1 MRAQSSRASE
11 LHPAA
16 QEGTRRAAMPTHTVR
31 ARVLAQLRMLPI
43 TVVLLLFTLVF
54 IIPFVWMIMLSLR
67 TNGAILVDPYGF
79 PWNPRWSNYWKLMF
93 DPAIRFYQ
101 YFVNSIIVTGAS
113 LAITVALSTMA
124 GYGFGRARYNF
135 PWRGA
140 LFALLLFSLM
150 LPHQILYI
158 PQYVMMA
165 RYHLINTRW
174 ALILIY
180 GSLGLPVS
188 VFLMSTYFA
197 QLPGELEDA
206 ARIDGASDLRT
217 FLNVMLPL
225 ARPALATVIL
235 INFLANWNELLLA
248 ITMVTKPSLRT
259 LPAAM
264 MNFLGDLGT
273 DYAMVATS
281 VVVAM
286 VPILILY
293 LLLSER
299 FIEGLTAGAVKG

>member
-1 MRAQSSRASE
+1 VSVQTPAQQSAVRK
-11 LHPAA
+11 
-16 QEGTRRAAMPTHTVR
+16 GTRPPTLPRALRSRTL
-31 ARVLAQLRMLPI
+31 ARVRSIPVTVILLA
-43 TVVLLLFTLVF
+43 FTLIF
-54 IIPFVWMIMLSLR
+54 IIPFIWMIALSLR
-67 TNGAILVDPYGF
+67 SSGDILVNPYGF
-79 PWNPRWSNYWKLMF
+79 PWHPRWGNYWKLLF

-101 YFVNSIIVTGAS
+101 YFVNSIIVTSAS
-113 LAITVALSTMA
+113 LLITVLLSTLA
-124 GYGFGRARYNF
+124 GYGFARPRYDF
-135 PWRGA
+135 PWRGT

-174 ALILIY
+174 VLILIY

-188 VFLMSTYFA
+188 IYLMSTYFS

-206 ARIDGASDLRT
+206 ARIDGADDLGT
-217 FLNVMLPL
+217 FWRVMLPI

-235 INFLANWNELLLA
+235 INFLSYWNELLLA

-264 MNFLGDLGT
+264 MNFVGDFGT
-273 DYAMVATS
+273 DYAMASTGL
-281 VVVAM
+281 VVSM
-286 VPILILY
+286 LPILILY
-293 LLLSER
+293 ILLSER
-299 FIEGLTAGAVKG
+299 FIEGLTAGAIKG

>member
-1 MRAQSSRASE
+1 M
-11 LHPAA
+11 L
-16 QEGTRRAAMPTHTVR
+16 R
-31 ARVLAQLRMLPI
+31 ARALAGIRSIPV
-43 TVVLLLFTLVF
+43 TVILMLFTLLF
-54 IIPFVWMIMLSLR
+54 LTPFVWMIVLSLR
-67 TNGAILVDPYGF
+67 TSGDILLDPYGL
-79 PWNPRWSNYWKLMF
+79 PTNPRWGNYWTLMF
-93 DPAIRFYQ
+93 DPAIRFYR
-101 YFVNSIIVTGAS
+101 YFVNSGIVTSIS
-113 LAITVALSTMA
+113 LVITVLLSTLA
-124 GYGFGRARYNF
+124 GYGFGRPRYNF
-135 PWRGA
+135 PWRGT

-188 VFLMSTYFA
+188 IYLMSTYFA
-197 QLPGELEDA
+197 QLPNELEDA
-206 ARIDGASDLRT
+206 ARIDGADDLRT
-217 FLNVMLPL
+217 FWQVMLPI

-235 INFLANWNELLLA
+235 INFLSYWNELLLA

-264 MNFLGDLGT
+264 MNFMGDLGT
-273 DYAMVATS
+273 DYAMAATS
-281 VVVAM
+281 LVVAM
-286 VPILILY
+286 APILILY
-293 LLLSER
+293 ILLSEK

>member
-1 MRAQSSRASE
+1 MMFTRARR
-11 LHPAA
+11 
-16 QEGTRRAAMPTHTVR
+16 TRRLAWVRSIPVTV
-31 ARVLAQLRMLPI
+31 I
-43 TVVLLLFTLVF
+43 LLLFTLIF
-54 IIPFVWMIMLSLR
+54 IIPFIWMIVLSLR
-67 TNGAILVDPYGF
+67 TSGDILVNPYGL
-79 PWNPRWSNYWKLMF
+79 PLHPRWGNYWKLMF

-101 YFVNSIIVTGAS
+101 YFVNSIIVTSAS
-113 LAITVALSTMA
+113 LTITVLLSTLA
-124 GYGFGRARYNF
+124 GYGFGRPRYNF
-135 PWRGA
+135 PWRSV

-188 VFLMSTYFA
+188 IYLMSTYFA

-206 ARIDGASDLRT
+206 ARIDGADDLGT
-217 FLNVMLPL
+217 FWRVMLPI

-235 INFLANWNELLLA
+235 INFLAYWNELLLA
-248 ITMVTKPSLRT
+248 ITMVTKPALRT

-264 MNFLGDLGT
+264 MNFMGDIGT
-273 DYAMVATS
+273 DYAMAATS
-281 VVVAM
+281 LVVAM
-286 VPILILY
+286 APILIFY
-293 LLLSER
+293 ILLSEK
-299 FIEGLTAGAVKG
+299 FIEGLTAGAIKG

>member
-1 MRAQSSRASE
+1 MISTHQ
-11 LHPAA
+11 
-16 QEGTRRAAMPTHTVR
+16 RRARTLAWVR
-31 ARVLAQLRMLPI
+31 SIPI

-54 IIPFVWMIMLSLR
+54 IIPFVWMFMLSLR
-67 TNGAILVDPYGF
+67 TSGDILVNPYGF
-79 PWNPRWSNYWKLMF
+79 PWHPRWGNYARLLF
-93 DPAIRFYQ
+93 DPAIRFYR
-101 YFVNSIIVTGAS
+101 YFVNSIVVTAAS
-113 LAITVALSTMA
+113 LVITVLLSTLA
-124 GYGFGRARYNF
+124 GYGFGRPRYSF

-174 ALILIY
+174 VLILIY
-180 GSLGLPVS
+180 GAMGLPVS
-188 VFLMSTYFA
+188 IYLMSTYFS

-206 ARIDGASDLRT
+206 ARIDGADDLRT
-217 FLNVMLPL
+217 FWSVMLPI

-235 INFLANWNELLLA
+235 INFLSYWNELLLA
-248 ITMVTKPSLRT
+248 ITMVTKPDLRT

-264 MNFLGDLGT
+264 MNFVGDIGT

-281 VVVAM
+281 LVVAM
-286 VPILILY
+286 LPILILY
-293 LLLSER
+293 IMLSEK
-299 FIEGLTAGAVKG
+299 FIEGLTAGAIKG